1 MKWLANMR
9 RPERTGEV
17 FRDQP
22 LTVVLTF
29 LLSTVCALGL
39 IYIFAFSD
47 TSEER
52 WQHFYLV
59 FAIAAFLGACLA
71 VAKKKEDKRPL
82 PLGIRRAIWTSIL
95 VAYAIAV
102 IAILKMGFSPFSR
115 VTDTVRLLCYL
126 GSVAPVPVVA
136 WRLLKSNEERG

>member
-71 VAKKKEDKRPL
+71 VAKKKEDKIPL

-102 IAILKMGFSPFSR
+102 IAILKMGFS
-115 VTDTVRLLCYL
+115 V
-126 GSVAPVPVVA
+126 
-136 WRLLKSNEERG
+136 